1 MSQCYMISI
10 LFLVVYEPGNLV
22 TEIVKGICTSEQV
35 CEICMYKDEIVTALL
50 APVSHY
56 LEPKVGTSYTV
67 SLIIFAIMFY
77 FCDFGY
83 KKSNVN
89 MNLHENLKPGLF
101 LTYNYIKWILESQN
115 EIALNCDKKGLT
127 WKTKPG

>member
-1 MSQCYMISI
+1 MISI

-56 LEPKVGTSYTV
+56 LEPKVGTSNTV
-67 SLIIFAIMFY
+67 SLIFSQLCFIFATLAIR
-77 FCDFGY
+77 
-83 KKSNVN
+83 KV
-89 MNLHENLKPGLF
+89 
-101 LTYNYIKWILESQN
+101 T
-115 EIALNCDKKGLT
+115 
-127 WKTKPG
+127 